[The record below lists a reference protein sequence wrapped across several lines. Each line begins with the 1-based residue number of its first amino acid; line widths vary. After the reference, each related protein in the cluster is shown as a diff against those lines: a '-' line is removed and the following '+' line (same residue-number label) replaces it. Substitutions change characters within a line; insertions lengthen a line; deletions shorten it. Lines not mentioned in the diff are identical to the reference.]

1 MTLLISVSVTKHAA
15 GETLRWAVLRT
26 KPPPPKDAVACFQ
39 IHLIF
44 LKVNSHAWLRDMC
57 MQLCFCLLMSLK
69 ALIGNWYIYLL
80 LKAIFFLMPIGWGL
94 RQAELYH

>member
-1 MTLLISVSVTKHAA
+1 M
-15 GETLRWAVLRT
+15 
-26 KPPPPKDAVACFQ
+26 ACFQ

-69 ALIGNWYIYLL
+69 ALIGNWGICLL

-94 RQAELYH
+94 RQNFITNNIDSHSSFCLHLKK